1 MAPAL
6 TLRLPPT
13 LAQFC
18 DGERVVAVA
27 GTTVGEALASAAAAH
42 PLLRAQLM
50 DERGRVRPNLHLFLN
65 EQDVRTELDT
75 PVRGGDEL
83 LVLRAMSGG

>member
-1 MAPAL
+1 MP

-18 DGERVVAVA
+18 EGERVLDVDGATAREVL
-27 GTTVGEALASAAAAH
+27 VSAAARH
-42 PLLRAQLM
+42 PLLRAQLL
-50 DERGRVRPNLHLFLN
+50 DERGRVRANLHLFLN
-65 EQDVRTELDT
+65 DADVRRELDT
-75 PVRGGDEL
+75 PMRSGDEL